1 MTEDGRLLEEYRRA
15 TEALLDAITVLQG
28 RLQKRDATECK
39 RLATLVEERNEELD
53 RIRREFERRGGGLN
67 I

>member
-28 RLQKRDATECK
+28 RLHTRDATESK
-39 RLATLVEERNEELD
+39 RLAQLVEKCNQELD